1 MIAAILLSLFL
12 IGAPFLIP
20 AANASPPAFSFCD
33 PDHCSKSDIV
43 LRGYF
48 SFDGVDKE
56 PINPC
61 DGNQTYCHLFMR
73 RFAFHTGNITDT
85 ESSKIVSNYWNSSDP
100 NSQ

>member
-1 MIAAILLSLFL
+1 MIGAILLSLFL

-20 AANASPPAFSFCD
+20 TANASPPAFSFRD

-48 SFDGVDKE
+48 SFDGVDKQTT
-56 PINPC
+56 C

-73 RFAFHTGNITDT
+73 GFAFHTGSNITDA
-85 ESSKIVSNYWNSSDP
+85 ESAKIVSNYWNSSDP